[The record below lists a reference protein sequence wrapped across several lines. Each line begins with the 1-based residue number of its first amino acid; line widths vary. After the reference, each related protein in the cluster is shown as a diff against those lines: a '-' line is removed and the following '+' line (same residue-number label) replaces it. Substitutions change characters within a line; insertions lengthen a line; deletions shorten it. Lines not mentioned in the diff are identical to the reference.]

1 MSEIEDPGLLKTG
14 IRLIHQRY
22 CLKCGKILP
31 TELKRNF
38 IRVENILSDLIE
50 DTGLLKT
57 GIRVVKS
64 ERFQR
69 YCLKCGKIL
78 PTKIKQNYSHNCEK
92 PDFLL

>member
-1 MSEIEDPGLLKTG
+1 MSEIEEPDLLKTG

-38 IRVENILSDLIE
+38 V
-50 DTGLLKT
+50 
-57 GIRVVKS
+57 
-64 ERFQR
+64 
-69 YCLKCGKIL
+69 
-78 PTKIKQNYSHNCEK
+78 HNCEK

>member
-1 MSEIEDPGLLKTG
+1 MSEEE
-14 IRLIHQRY
+14 IHDQSWGNEEIFTD
-22 CLKCGKILP
+22 LATGKI
-31 TELKRNF
+31 
-38 IRVENILSDLIE
+38 
-50 DTGLLKT
+50 LLKT

-78 PTKIKQNYSHNCEK
+78 PTEIKRNFVHNCEK